1 MAERSENTQDTQA
14 LGEVERLEEAM
25 VGDPPA
31 AKGGRS
37 RKPTDQPGPGTAT
50 DSEAKETAGMELVPT
65 EESDPSVG
73 PVPGHLTIRE
83 LEMIPKMEELR
94 TLEEIP
100 VGGRTN
106 IEPEVIAAISGAA
119 SQAVPGVSSLGTAS
133 LRRSIRERVGSA
145 ERRARGIEVE
155 VGRREVIL
163 DINLR
168 VIYGYSIPAVV
179 IQVREVVADRLLRLG
194 GLEAKEI
201 NVKVIGIEF
210 PDRTPGR
217 VD

>member
-1 MAERSENTQDTQA
+1 MAEISENTEDTQA
-14 LGEVERLEEAM
+14 LGEVERLEDAM

-73 PVPGHLTIRE
+73 PVLGHLTIRE
-83 LEMIPKMEELR
+83 LEMIPKMGELR
-94 TLEEIP
+94 NLEEIS

-119 SQAVPGVSSLGTAS
+119 AQAVPGVSSLGTAS

-168 VIYGYSIPAVV
+168 VIYGYSIPAMV
-179 IQVREVVADRLLRLG
+179 IQVREVVADRLLRLC

>member
-1 MAERSENTQDTQA
+1 M
-14 LGEVERLEEAM
+14 
-25 VGDPPA
+25 
-31 AKGGRS
+31 
-37 RKPTDQPGPGTAT
+37 
-50 DSEAKETAGMELVPT
+50 
-65 EESDPSVG
+65 
-73 PVPGHLTIRE
+73 
-83 LEMIPKMEELR
+83 
-94 TLEEIP
+94 
-100 VGGRTN
+100 GGRTN

-119 SQAVPGVSSLGTAS
+119 AQAVPGVSSLGTAS